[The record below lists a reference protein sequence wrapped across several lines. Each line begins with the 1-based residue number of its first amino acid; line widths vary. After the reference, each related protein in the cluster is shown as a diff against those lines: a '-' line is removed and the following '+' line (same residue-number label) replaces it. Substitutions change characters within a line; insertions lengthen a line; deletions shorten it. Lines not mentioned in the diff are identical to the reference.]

1 MKRFIIF
8 FAIIFCFFIL
18 SSEVKAGVTD
28 CGSATIDLNAL
39 LQAGQNPEE
48 VQPLVCLGE
57 QMNDASASAKAKLST
72 GIYGNVSYY
81 IEKSSAANLVGM
93 ITIGKA
99 EEITSDEQKKYAQT
113 YFSCPLDLEILKSK
127 NSDLNL
133 DTSPGALS
141 VLVYKEL
148 TELIKEPD
156 KNACV
161 GTYFSVGTTSSGSD
175 NQTFSNQATSS
186 SSIIVATS
194 APIII
199 KDERSLFSQV
209 FSSFLISN
217 IEKGIEVSDSK
228 NYQCDDETKNGE
240 ANCYRYFYGGIKNEF
255 GEQDRKF
262 SVRLI
267 KQKMLN
273 GESFDEPG
281 SGLLAANRYKLMID
295 TEYAV
300 KYTKVEESEYDF
312 GAAQYKLLKKDN
324 FRKLLIQKDTWIV
337 EINYTDDVNDSFAVG
352 VAKELLDNIDG
363 NFDTEKTLE
372 DSSDKQVA
380 SSSAATEIVP
390 EKKTTSLL
398 DRLLGKIIIKV
409 QSAGEAYYLDPN
421 TKKMYYLGKPEDAI
435 KVIKERGVGITNA
448 NLDKI
453 TIGITS
459 MTGPDSDGDG
469 LSDIF
474 EDAIKTDK
482 TKTDSDG
489 DSYSDKSELEGGFD
503 PRSSGG
509 KKSAYSTTFS
519 KHQAG
524 KIFLQVENSGEAWY
538 VNPGDSKRYFLGRPG
553 DAYNIMKK
561 FGLGVSNADFATL
574 ESQVK

>member
-8 FAIIFCFFIL
+8 FTIVFCSFLL
-18 SSEVKAGVTD
+18 SSEVKAAVID
-28 CGSATIDLNAL
+28 CGSDVIDLNL
-39 LQAGQNPEE
+39 LLHAGQNPEE
-48 VQPLVCLGE
+48 ITSLVCLGE
-57 QMNDASASAKAKLST
+57 QMNNASASAKAKLST

-81 IEKSSAANLVGM
+81 IEKSSAINLVGM

-113 YFSCPLDLEILKSK
+113 YFSCPIDLEVLKSK

-141 VLVYKEL
+141 VVVYKEL

-161 GTYFSVGTTSSGSD
+161 GTYFSVG
-175 NQTFSNQATSS
+175 ASS
-186 SSIIVATS
+186 SNSDTVTVSDQVINSEIKAATS
-194 APIII
+194 APIVI
-199 KDERSLFSQV
+199 KDARSLFSQV

-217 IEKGIEVSDSK
+217 IEKGIEVIDSK

-240 ANCYRYFYGGIKNEF
+240 ANCYRYFFGGIKNEF
-255 GEQDRKF
+255 GEQERKF

-281 SGLLAANRYKLMID
+281 SVLLAANRYNLMVN

-300 KYTKVEESEYDF
+300 NYSQVEDSQNLDF
-312 GAAQYKLLKKDN
+312 GGAQYKLLKKNN
-324 FRKLLIQKDTWIV
+324 FKKLIIQKDTWIV
-337 EINYTDDVNDSFAVG
+337 ELNFTNDINDSFAIG

-363 NFDTEKTLE
+363 NFDTEKTI
-372 DSSDKQVA
+372 DDKGDKQVA
-380 SSSAATEIVP
+380 TSSAATEKPV
-390 EKKTTSLL
+390 EKKETTLL
-398 DRLLGKIIIKV
+398 ERLLGKIIIKV

-435 KVIKERGVGITNA
+435 EVIKERGVGITNA

-474 EDAIKTDK
+474 EDAVKTDK
-482 TKTDSDG
+482 NKVDSDG
-489 DSYSDKSELEGGFD
+489 DYFSDKSELEGGFD
-503 PRSSGG
+503 PRSGGG

-519 KHQAG
+519 KQQAG

-538 VNPGDSKRYFLGRPG
+538 LNPGDSKRYFLGRPG